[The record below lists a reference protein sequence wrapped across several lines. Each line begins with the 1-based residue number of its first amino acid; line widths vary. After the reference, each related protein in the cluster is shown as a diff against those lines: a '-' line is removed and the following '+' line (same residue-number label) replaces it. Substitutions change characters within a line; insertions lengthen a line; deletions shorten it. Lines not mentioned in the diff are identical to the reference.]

1 MWGVPCNRT
10 LRGTPVLFWS
20 FLFHMNHLLLL
31 LYFCNCPC
39 ANDGPPFLP
48 LALSCPLEQI
58 TRVAVQITS
67 RLSSYSG
74 NISFP
79 CAFGWWAY
87 NQQPEESPSAGSF
100 VSQSVHLFSCN
111 SFSWFPLFCRFVVS
125 CIPSWFWGPVVT
137 LEDCLAA
144 FFAADELKGE
154 FASVGSDS
162 QNQEKLHVGIFHKH
176 SGGTLHLESLL

>member
-1 MWGVPCNRT
+1 M
-10 LRGTPVLFWS
+10 
-20 FLFHMNHLLLL
+20 
-31 LYFCNCPC
+31 
-39 ANDGPPFLP
+39 
-48 LALSCPLEQI
+48 
-58 TRVAVQITS
+58 
-67 RLSSYSG
+67 
-74 NISFP
+74 
-79 CAFGWWAY
+79 
-87 NQQPEESPSAGSF
+87 
-100 VSQSVHLFSCN
+100 
-111 SFSWFPLFCRFVVS
+111 S